1 MLYSVF
7 VYLLALVLM
16 KPLVWP
22 RLRFDNYI
30 YLFTT
35 IPAILNAIIRFTV
48 IFEVLFSNTVTQS
61 TRSSINTATSVVSSF
76 LIYLVPLT
84 IAIISTYRSSR

>member
-1 MLYSVF
+1 M
-7 VYLLALVLM
+7 ALVLM

-30 YLFTT
+30 YLITT
-35 IPAILNAIIRFTV
+35 IPAVLNAIIRFTV

-61 TRSSINTATSVVSSF
+61 TRSSINTATSVVTSF